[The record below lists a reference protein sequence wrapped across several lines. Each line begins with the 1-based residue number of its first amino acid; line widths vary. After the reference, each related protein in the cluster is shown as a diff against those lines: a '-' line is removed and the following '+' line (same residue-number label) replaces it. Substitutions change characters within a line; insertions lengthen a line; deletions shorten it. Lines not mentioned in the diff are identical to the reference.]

1 VSGAFQAVNK
11 PSGFLE
17 SDVALLG
24 LAGSYSAAAIEAQ
37 RLRKEAETAR
47 VFLRELEIAREVQ
60 NSLLPQG
67 IPALGGL
74 DCAASSVLRRLSAGT
89 ITTSF
94 RHPPAHSALH

>member
-1 VSGAFQAVNK
+1 MSGAFQAVNK

-47 VFLRELEIAREVQ
+47 VFLPELEIAREVQ
-60 NSLLPQG
+60 NSLLSQG
-67 IPALGGL
+67 TPALGGL
-74 DCAASSVLRRLSAGT
+74 DCAAF
-89 ITTSF
+89 F
-94 RHPPAHSALH
+94 RPAKVVGGDYYDFIHPPAHSALH

>member
-47 VFLRELEIAREVQ
+47 VFLRLEIAREVQ